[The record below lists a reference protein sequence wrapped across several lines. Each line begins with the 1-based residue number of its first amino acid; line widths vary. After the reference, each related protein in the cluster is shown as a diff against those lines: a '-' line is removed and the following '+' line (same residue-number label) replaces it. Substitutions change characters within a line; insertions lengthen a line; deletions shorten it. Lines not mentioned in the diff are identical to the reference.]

1 MDYIEKFEIRL
12 SEDEAGFIAL
22 HIVNAQM
29 DQSIKT
35 IWDYTNNTRNFKY
48 G

>member
-1 MDYIEKFEIRL
+1 MRL

-29 DQSIKT
+29 D
-35 IWDYTNNTRNFKY
+35 
-48 G
+48 